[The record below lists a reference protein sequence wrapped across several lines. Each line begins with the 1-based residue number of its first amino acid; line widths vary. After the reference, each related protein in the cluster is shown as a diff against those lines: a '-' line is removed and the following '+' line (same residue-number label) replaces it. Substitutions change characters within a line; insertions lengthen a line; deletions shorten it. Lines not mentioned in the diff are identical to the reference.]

1 MGARG
6 GWVEIGTSQTEK
18 FDVTG
23 LVNKKEYKF
32 RVRAVNKKGAS
43 DPLVSAKPIIA
54 KDPYGESRFFTQYFL
69 LRIRELQFSYKYVSF

>member
-1 MGARG
+1 MDNGGTELTHYMVEMQDMGARG
-6 GWVEIGTSQTEK
+6 GWVEIGSSETTN

-43 DPLVSAKPIIA
+43 DPLVSAKSIIA
-54 KDPYGESRFFTQYFL
+54 KDPFGMWCFIYFN
-69 LRIRELQFSYKYVSF
+69 

>member
-1 MGARG
+1 MDNGGTELTHYMIEMQDMGARG

-43 DPLVSAKPIIA
+43 DPLVSAKSIIA
-54 KDPYGESRFFTQYFL
+54 KDPYGE
-69 LRIRELQFSYKYVSF
+69 

>member
-1 MGARG
+1 MIEMQDTGSRG
-6 GWVEIGTSQTEK
+6 GWVDIGTSETTN

-43 DPLVSAKPIIA
+43 DPLVCAKPIIA
-54 KDPYGESRFFTQYFL
+54 KDPYG
-69 LRIRELQFSYKYVSF
+69 V